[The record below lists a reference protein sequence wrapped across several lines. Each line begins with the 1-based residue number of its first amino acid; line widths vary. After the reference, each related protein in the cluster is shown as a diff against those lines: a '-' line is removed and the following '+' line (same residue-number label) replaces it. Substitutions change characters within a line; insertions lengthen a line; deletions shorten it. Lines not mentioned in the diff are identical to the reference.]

1 MIPTLYFRFGT
12 EDAYGCTKIPLRE
25 ARQFGI
31 SNDEDIRVRSIVSG
45 GHGPYRDVTVV
56 GTNRYCVIVDLSDLH
71 IPLGAHCVLI
81 SDGGNRFSIL
91 CC

>member
-25 ARQFGI
+25 ARKY
-31 SNDEDIRVRSIVSG
+31 NMDDDIEVRSVVQG
-45 GHGPYRDVTVV
+45 RRGAYRDVTVV
-56 GTNRYCVIVDLSDLH
+56 GTNRYCKIIDISDLK
-71 IPLGAHCVLI
+71 IPIGSHCI
-81 SDGGNRFSIL
+81 MMCDGPGRFTIL